1 MKKFLSIILASV
13 ILAISM
19 ISVSCFADTGVDQSN
34 SSTFAETKGKEKG
47 SSKVSSFVKFS
58 LTAAATVLAS
68 AILLKEFSPE
78 GNFGE
83 NAAKAFLKAKDC
95 ALICTLKGKD
105 YIANLK
111 QYVAGL
117 CAERDADNKCVQT
130 LGAGLTEAKHNIS
143 NEWNENIS
151 GPISNYWNNSK
162 VVEYFSEL
170 WNALV
175 NNFNS
180 FVSVNETQANKV
192 NLFDSLKAN
201 LFDSLNATQVNKV
214 NSSVNFNTTQA

>member
-13 ILAISM
+13 ILTISM
-19 ISVSCFADTGVDQSN
+19 VSVSCFAATGVNQSN
-34 SSTFAETKGKEKG
+34 SSTFEETKG

-83 NAAKAFLKAKDC
+83 NAAKAFLKTKDYASIC
-95 ALICTLKGKD
+95 ALKGKD
-105 YIANLK
+105 YITKLK

-117 CAERDADNKCVQT
+117 CVERDADNKCVKT

-162 VVEYFSEL
+162 VVEYLSES

-175 NNFNS
+175 NNVNS
-180 FVSVNETQANKV
+180 FVSFNAAQA
-192 NLFDSLKAN
+192 S
-201 LFDSLNATQVNKV
+201 
-214 NSSVNFNTTQA
+214 

>member
-1 MKKFLSIILASV
+1 MKKFLSIILASIV
-13 ILAISM
+13 LTVSM
-19 ISVSCFADTGVDQSN
+19 VSVSCFAAPGVDQSN
-34 SSTFAETKGKEKG
+34 SSTFAETKG

-68 AILLKEFSPE
+68 AILLKEISPE

-83 NAAKAFLKAKDC
+83 NAAKAFLKTKDY
-95 ALICTLKGKD
+95 ALICALKGKD

-117 CAERDADNKCVQT
+117 CVERDADNKCVKT

-162 VVEYFSEL
+162 VVEYLSES

-175 NNFNS
+175 NNVNS
-180 FVSVNETQANKV
+180 FVSFNAAQA
-192 NLFDSLKAN
+192 S
-201 LFDSLNATQVNKV
+201 
-214 NSSVNFNTTQA
+214 

>member
-13 ILAISM
+13 ILTISM
-19 ISVSCFADTGVDQSN
+19 VSVSCFAATGVNQSN
-34 SSTFAETKGKEKG
+34 SSTFAETKG

-83 NAAKAFLKAKDC
+83 NAAKAFLKTKDYASIC
-95 ALICTLKGKD
+95 ALKGKD
-105 YIANLK
+105 YITKLK

-117 CAERDADNKCVQT
+117 CVERDADNKCVKT

-151 GPISNYWNNSK
+151 GPTSNYWNNSK
-162 VVEYFSEL
+162 VVEYLSES

-175 NNFNS
+175 NNVNS
-180 FVSVNETQANKV
+180 FVSFNAAQA
-192 NLFDSLKAN
+192 S
-201 LFDSLNATQVNKV
+201 
-214 NSSVNFNTTQA
+214 

>member
-13 ILAISM
+13 ILTISM
-19 ISVSCFADTGVDQSN
+19 VSVSCFAATGVNQSN
-34 SSTFAETKGKEKG
+34 SSTFAETKG

-83 NAAKAFLKAKDC
+83 ANAFLKSKDYASIC
-95 ALICTLKGKD
+95 ALKGKD
-105 YIANLK
+105 YITKLK

-117 CAERDADNKCVQT
+117 CVERDADNKCVKT

-162 VVEYFSEL
+162 VVEYLSES

-175 NNFNS
+175 NNVNS
-180 FVSVNETQANKV
+180 FVSFNAAQA
-192 NLFDSLKAN
+192 S
-201 LFDSLNATQVNKV
+201 
-214 NSSVNFNTTQA
+214 

>member
-13 ILAISM
+13 ILTISM
-19 ISVSCFADTGVDQSN
+19 VSVSCFAATGVNQSN
-34 SSTFAETKGKEKG
+34 SSTFAETKG

-83 NAAKAFLKAKDC
+83 NAAKAFLKTKDYASIC
-95 ALICTLKGKD
+95 ALKGKD
-105 YIANLK
+105 YITKLK

-117 CAERDADNKCVQT
+117 CVERDADNKCVKT

-162 VVEYFSEL
+162 VVEYLSES

-175 NNFNS
+175 NNVNS
-180 FVSVNETQANKV
+180 FVSFNAAQA
-192 NLFDSLKAN
+192 S
-201 LFDSLNATQVNKV
+201 
-214 NSSVNFNTTQA
+214 

>member
-1 MKKFLSIILASV
+1 MKKFLSIILASIV
-13 ILAISM
+13 LTVSM
-19 ISVSCFADTGVDQSN
+19 VSVSCFAASGVDQSN
-34 SSTFAETKGKEKG
+34 SSTFAETKG

-83 NAAKAFLKAKDC
+83 NAAKAFLKTKDY
-95 ALICTLKGKD
+95 ASICVLKGKD
-105 YIANLK
+105 YIANLN

-117 CAERDADNKCVQT
+117 CVERDADNKCVKT

-162 VVEYFSEL
+162 VVEYLSES

-175 NNFNS
+175 NNVNS
-180 FVSVNETQANKV
+180 FVSFNAAQA
-192 NLFDSLKAN
+192 S
-201 LFDSLNATQVNKV
+201 
-214 NSSVNFNTTQA
+214 

>member
-13 ILAISM
+13 ILTISM
-19 ISVSCFADTGVDQSN
+19 VSVSCFAAPGVDQSN
-34 SSTFAETKGKEKG
+34 SSTFAETKG

-83 NAAKAFLKAKDC
+83 NAAKAFLKAKD
-95 ALICTLKGKD
+95 

-117 CAERDADNKCVQT
+117 CVERDADNKCVKT

-162 VVEYFSEL
+162 VVEYLSES

-175 NNFNS
+175 NNVNS
-180 FVSVNETQANKV
+180 FVSFNAAQA
-192 NLFDSLKAN
+192 S
-201 LFDSLNATQVNKV
+201 
-214 NSSVNFNTTQA
+214 